1 MTCIMT
7 STDLARASAKNAT
20 LVLNG
25 IAYLS
30 EIELSWQT
38 LGARFD
44 LTARLDDVDVRHV
57 APLVDVLPEN
67 WNEIVPGDDWAI
79 GPLQGHLPFAWR

>member
-1 MTCIMT
+1 MTRIMT
-7 STDLARASAKNAT
+7 STDLARASVNNAT

-25 IAYLS
+25 IAHLS
-30 EIELSWQT
+30 EIELSWQAFD
-38 LGARFD
+38 ARYD
-44 LTARLDDVDVRHV
+44 LTACLDDVDVRHV

-67 WNEIVPGDDWAI
+67 WNEIVPGNDWAI